1 GGIVFHDEISRS
13 IDIPVFVLP
22 GHAEW
27 CVTISFV
34 HFGVMRIGCVPEGGG
49 TNVFPL
55 RTSAAMHQAMHC
67 TIDKL
72 GSRVDLVT
80 TQEHG
85 VIPQGRD
92 IIHEFDLGREPKASA
107 EERSAERA
115 GFQAGYGN
123 TQLPPGP
130 VREKQQRFPLDLA
143 RPELLDSQFQWGM
156 VIDLSACTGCSA
168 CMIACQSENN
178 IPVVGKHEVQ
188 RHRELYWIRIDR
200 YFTGPSDEPRI
211 VSQPV
216 ACVHCEQ
223 APCEQVCPVNAAV
236 HSTEGLNLQVYNR
249 CIGTRYCSNACP
261 YKVRR
266 FNWFDYNKRRPD
278 ELRVP
283 TPFAAGGT
291 SLRDTGV
298 PETLKM
304 QKNPDVTV
312 RMRGVMEKCTY
323 CVQRIERG
331 KYGAKIAA
339 AEVAQGR
346 RVIEASAAYKPE
358 GDPSAYRKPKDP
370 PAAGYDLDARGRVI
384 VPDGVIVP
392 ACASAC
398 PTRAITFGNTL
409 DPNSRVF
416 ELKQAAGEYLL
427 LGELNTKPRT
437 SYLPRVRNPNPELL
451 S

>member
-1 GGIVFHDEISRS
+1 
-13 IDIPVFVLP
+13 
-22 GHAEW
+22 
-27 CVTISFV
+27 
-34 HFGVMRIGCVPEGGG
+34 
-49 TNVFPL
+49 
-55 RTSAAMHQAMHC
+55 MHC

-168 CMIACQSENN
+168 CMIACQSDNN

-200 YFTGPSDEPRI
+200 YFTGPTEEPRI
-211 VSQPV
+211 VSQPL

-236 HSTEGLNLQVYNR
+236 RPRGSTCRSTTAASAPATVPTRVRTR
-249 CIGTRYCSNACP
+249 CDASTGSTSTSGRSTSCGRRRRWPKA
-261 YKVRR
+261 VRR
-266 FNWFDYNKRRPD
+266 SCI
-278 ELRVP
+278 
-283 TPFAAGGT
+283 T
-291 SLRDTGV
+291 
-298 PETLKM
+298 
-304 QKNPDVTV
+304 
-312 RMRGVMEKCTY
+312 C
-323 CVQRIERG
+323 C
-331 KYGAKIAA
+331 
-339 AEVAQGR
+339 
-346 RVIEASAAYKPE
+346 
-358 GDPSAYRKPKDP
+358 RK
-370 PAAGYDLDARGRVI
+370 A
-384 VPDGVIVP
+384 
-392 ACASAC
+392 
-398 PTRAITFGNTL
+398 
-409 DPNSRVF
+409 
-416 ELKQAAGEYLL
+416 
-427 LGELNTKPRT
+427 
-437 SYLPRVRNPNPELL
+437 
-451 S
+451 